1 MSYKIVQGDSVGEW
15 VAGKIGGIYSPLESR
30 AMGLERDG
38 KTVAGIIYEDWNGA
52 SIVCHLAI
60 EGRINRDFLREI
72 ADYAFIRCKVHK
84 VIAPVNSSNAQSE
97 RFIQHMGFVEE
108 GRLRDA
114 HPHGDVVLYTLTKQD
129 CRFLGERYGEKRTT
143 AAVA

>member
-1 MSYKIVQGDSVGEW
+1 MSYKIVAGHSIGEW
-15 VAGKIGGIYSPLESR
+15 VAKKIGGIYSSLESQ

-38 KTVAGIIYEDWNGA
+38 KLIAGIIYEDWNGA

-60 EGRINRDFLREI
+60 EGRITREFLREI
-72 ADYAFIRCKVHK
+72 SDYAFIQCKVHK
-84 VIAPVNSSNAQSE
+84 VIAPVNSSNAKSE
-97 RFIQHMGFVEE
+97 HFIRNMGFVEE

-114 HPHGDVVLYTLTKQD
+114 HPQGDVVIYTLTKQD
-129 CRFLGERYGEKRTT
+129 CRFLRERYGEKRTA